1 MNIQEKLK
9 KENWNYEIA
18 DDEYYGYY
26 SLTKHLLALA
36 KEATDNSEGNQAK
49 ILSMLSQICHLNFNA
64 NNKIFSYGDIQ
75 DSVED
80 KMKWLAD
87 IVDDIHEPLLKNR
100 VADVL
105 WLYQQHKKIIYVDK
119 VVDSAISMNL
129 NQRFA
134 SQDVLACFRR
144 TAELAIGT
152 SRKTK
157 VRELYTYLLSEIDNN
172 TDERY
177 FKLGIARV
185 ILDSGLNKNEEYIL
199 AEKMQHIA
207 ESKKT
212 ESHVKMTQAID
223 YLDFVIDSYHK
234 SKKRQSKS
242 EANNEKGLY
251 LEVHADNRMLDS
263 GLVACV
269 FYKKALNAFQDVEQQ
284 FREDLKTEI
293 SIKRIRQ
300 KINDANMS
308 GLNSMQ
314 ITETGIDVSELT
326 EQAISCVTG
335 TTDLSEALKILINL
349 VHEPDYQ
356 KMREQYHPSAID
368 FFGGSRAVSPVD
380 GRTIAINKG
389 IDINDPSS
397 IEECKNDHA
406 IKLLMTKINL
416 TVGSRILP
424 ALDKI
429 NSEYVITSD
438 YLENLCKQAPIVP
451 PNRQKLMSHA
461 LYSGFQK
468 DYYTSTH
475 VICPQ
480 FEHMIRTTLKDK
492 GVKTTYID
500 PANGIETEN
509 GLSTLMN
516 SPELVSLLG
525 ENLCFEIKTIFTD
538 SKGFNL
544 RNNIAHG
551 LLDDAHAITSGSV
564 YAWLLTLRM
573 IIKSIENNVAH
584 QI

>member
-18 DDEYYGYY
+18 EGEYYGYY

-36 KEATDNSEGNQAK
+36 KESTNNSEESQAK
-49 ILSMLSQICHLNFNA
+49 IFNLLAQLCHLDFDA
-64 NNKIFSYGDIQ
+64 NNKVSPYGDIQ
-75 DSVED
+75 NIVADKVE
-80 KMKWLAD
+80 WLTD

-105 WLYQQHKKIIYVDK
+105 WLCHEHRNITYVHQ
-119 VVDSAISMNL
+119 VIDSATSMDL
-129 NQRFA
+129 NQNFA
-134 SQDVLACFRR
+134 SQDILACFRR
-144 TAELAIGT
+144 ATILALGT
-152 SRKTK
+152 NQK
-157 VRELYTYLLSEIDNN
+157 VKINELYTYLLLEIDNS

-199 AEKMQHIA
+199 AKKMQQIA

-234 SKKRQSKS
+234 SKKKQSKS

-263 GLVACV
+263 GLAACD
-269 FYKKALNAFQDVEQQ
+269 FYKKALNAFQGVEQP
-284 FREDLKTEI
+284 FRENLKTEV
-293 SIKRIRQ
+293 SINRIRQ
-300 KINDANMS
+300 KINDANLS

-314 ITETGIDVSELT
+314 MTETGIDVSELT
-326 EQAISCVTG
+326 EQAISRVTG
-335 TTDLSEALKILINL
+335 TTNLSEALKRFINI

-356 KMREQYHPSAID
+356 GMREQYHPSVID
-368 FFGGSRAVSPVD
+368 FLGGSRAVSPVD

-389 IDINDPSS
+389 IDINDPNS

-406 IKLLMTKINL
+406 IKLLMTRINL
-416 TVGSRILP
+416 TVESQVLP
-424 ALDKI
+424 ALDQI
-429 NSEYVITSD
+429 NSEHVFTRD
-438 YLENLCKQAPIVP
+438 YLENLCEQAPIVP
-451 PNRQKLMSHA
+451 LNRQKLMGHA
-461 LYSGFQK
+461 LYAGFQK

-475 VICPQ
+475 VLCPQ
-480 FEHMIRTTLKDK
+480 FEHMIRMILKDS
-492 GVKTTYID
+492 GVKTSYID
-500 PANGIETEN
+500 SSNNIESEN

-516 SPELVSLLG
+516 SPELISLLG
-525 ENLCFEIKTIFTD
+525 ENLCFEIKTLFTD

-551 LLDDAHAITSGSV
+551 LLDDAHAVTSGSV
-564 YAWLLTLRM
+564 YAWFLILRM